1 MLQVVRL
8 SCAVVPAT
16 LDVVDLGCC
25 VLGLGWVVVARQN
38 WHTSA
43 TGVTAVTLDTDAS
56 QEVVIGWQ

>member
-1 MLQVVRL
+1 MGG
-8 SCAVVPAT
+8 AAAA
-16 LDVVDLGCC
+16 LGCRAGD
-25 VLGLGWVVVARQN
+25 VGLAGSRVKGLGSWSLVVARQN